1 MQAAQGGPA
10 AVGYFFPHLD
20 PAINAMMAYAPLP
33 PPPTPCIQVTG
44 APPSDGGSSAVFLPH
59 LAPAIN
65 AMAYVIAGML
75 CCAVAAARAT
85 QSVGGMGVYEWPL
98 LLLLVHV
105 SGPLSAVRQRG
116 GHSLV

>member
-1 MQAAQGGPA
+1 MTPLKAEGGSA
-10 AVGYFFPHLD
+10 AVG
-20 PAINAMMAYAPLP
+20 
-33 PPPTPCIQVTG
+33 
-44 APPSDGGSSAVFLPH
+44 VFLPH

-85 QSVGGMGVYEWPL
+85 QSVGGGGFYEWPL

-105 SGPLSAVRQRG
+105 SGPLS
-116 GHSLV
+116 LFLC